1 VRDLVADDLANVY
14 VLTEAADQ
22 SGFSVSRYDDAGA
35 LVWSQTHVASAK
47 VSVGGL
53 DLLPGGGGLVI
64 AGTNVALNSSDGLLV
79 WYDLD
84 GEPLADDVV
93 LDLDDVDALHD
104 VAVTPYNYAV
114 AVGVRMASGADADLW
129 IRKFEI

>member
-1 VRDLVADDLANVY
+1 M
-14 VLTEAADQ
+14 
-22 SGFSVSRYDDAGA
+22 
-35 LVWSQTHVASAK
+35 LVWSQTHADGAQVGL
-47 VSVGGL
+47 GGL
-53 DLLPGGGGLVI
+53 DLLPGGGGLVV
-64 AGTNVALNSSDGLLV
+64 AGTTNLAVDSSDGLLV

-84 GEPLADDVV
+84 GEQLADDVV

-114 AVGVRMASGADADLW
+114 AVGVRMAANADADLW